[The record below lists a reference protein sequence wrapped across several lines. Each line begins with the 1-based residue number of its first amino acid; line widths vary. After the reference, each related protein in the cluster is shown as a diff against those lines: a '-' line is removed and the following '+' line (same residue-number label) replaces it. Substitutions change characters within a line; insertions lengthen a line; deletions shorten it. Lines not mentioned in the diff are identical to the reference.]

1 MTEATAGGIVATLA
15 VCGGIVAAAAVT
27 LWWTR
32 QPPAAPTERQRWR
45 AMLRSKLGRH

>member
-32 QPPAAPTERQRWR
+32 RAPSPPTERQRWR
-45 AMLRSKLGRH
+45 AVLRSRLGRR